1 MLFLFLRTS
10 LADSVRRI
18 ERNDVIF
25 LGVLQHRGNSF
36 KVLLH
41 GAFFYRAISA
51 RTLAQLLA
59 HFLQRQRADFGK
71 RNPADEWTDN
81 FQITLIPSQRSG
93 FEVRFLPVQ
102 PCLGV
107 TVKVRLVAFL
117 NAVFELFLDAL
128 GLGHNV
134 LLNPTLRNFSR
145 NSNGLC
151 FHPLLPVDL
160 IAVADSDFEF
170 SFGFL
175 LDVSHCT
182 SLLVNQISVIVD
194 FSVIFLFSAFQKQ
207 HHS

>member
-1 MLFLFLRTS
+1 M
-10 LADSVRRI
+10 RRV
-18 ERNDVIF
+18 ERNNVIF
-25 LGVLQHRGNSF
+25 LGIFQHRGNGFQIFQNSCF
-36 KVLLH
+36 LDAVSTAS
-41 GAFFYRAISA
+41 G
-51 RTLAQLLA
+51 TLAQLLA
-59 HFLQRQRADFGK
+59 HLLQRQRADFGK
-71 RNPADEWTDN
+71 RNPADERIGN
-81 FQITLIPSQRSG
+81 FQISLVSGQRSG

-107 TVKVRLVAFL
+107 TVKVRLVAFFYAIL
-117 NAVFELFLDAL
+117 ELFLKAL

-170 SFGFL
+170 SFGFF
-175 LDVSHCT
+175 LDVSHYT
-182 SLLVNQISVIVD
+182 SLLANQISVIAD

-207 HHS
+207 RHS